1 MSRPLTF
8 EDLFDPGF
16 LTAVSRWSLAG
27 KRVSSGGRHGSR
39 LSPDR
44 GAGIEFKDYRPYSP
58 GDDLRAIDWNL
69 YRRLGKVFVRLFEEE
84 QNLPLYLLP
93 DVSGSMFFAGDGP
106 PAIVAALRSALALA
120 AIGLEHHDTAGLFP
134 FGEELNVIFR
144 QKSGHTQVMSV
155 ARHLARLAETRPT
168 HRTDLIA
175 ALHRFAHLG
184 LRRGLLVVISDFFD
198 PGGIAAI
205 RSAFQPIRHR
215 VLLVQL
221 VRPSDAKPTLTGDV
235 RLTDCETSA
244 ATDLTITPRVLERY
258 LAAYGEFDTGLA
270 QLARRHGGQVL
281 KIATDQPLVPQLSGL
296 LRQGELRS

>member
-8 EDLFDPGF
+8 EELFDPEF
-16 LTAVSRWSLAG
+16 LAAVSRWSFAG
-27 KRVSSGGRHGSR
+27 KRVAAGGRHGAR
-39 LSPDR
+39 LSPVR

-93 DVSGSMFFAGDGP
+93 DISGSMFFAEDGP
-106 PAIVAALRSALALA
+106 PAIVSGLRSALALA

-134 FGEELNVIFR
+134 FGEQLQVVFR

-155 ARHLARLAETRPT
+155 ARHLARLAENPSP
-168 HRTDLIA
+168 HRTDLTA
-175 ALHRFAHLG
+175 ALHRFGHLG

-205 RSAFQPIRHR
+205 QRAFQPIRHR
-215 VLLVQL
+215 VLFVQL
-221 VRPSDAKPTLTGDV
+221 VRPSDANPVLTGEL
-235 RLTDCETSA
+235 RLTDCESGT

-258 LAAYGEFDTGLA
+258 RAAYREFDDGLG

-281 KIATDQPLVPQLSGL
+281 KVATDQPLIPQLSGL
-296 LRQGELRS
+296 LQQGELRA